1 MAVMTSKGKVRFLP
15 VEVTTGL
22 ELVFLRVTT
31 LGASKCPDIIALLLE
46 SFQLC
51 RNQRDILFVKK

>member
-1 MAVMTSKGKVRFLP
+1 MAVMASKRKIRLLP
-15 VEVTTGL
+15 IEVTTGL

-46 SFQLC
+46 SFQFW
-51 RNQRDILFVKK
+51 RNQRDILFVKE